1 MGIARQLLLIRLF
14 QQSSKNIRG
23 AADVPKLTPR
33 HCGRLKQPDKQKRA
47 KRRMNVNGRESDYIA
62 SMGKP
67 DLFQRVLKFEEL
79 YSKSCFED
87 PFPF

>member
-33 HCGRLKQPDKQKRA
+33 HCGRLKQPDKQKTT
-47 KRRMNVNGRESDYIA
+47 
-62 SMGKP
+62 KP
-67 DLFQRVLKFEEL
+67 IVGVAERLEL
-79 YSKSCFED
+79 PTPRNADFN
-87 PFPF
+87 